1 MSNPVIS
8 PFCKICSWYF
18 QVYPTKLVGGGEDW
32 LRVTY
37 GMPWTST
44 PIEGS
49 NPIWCQVKSITSE
62 GGDAAKLAAY
72 ISVRG
77 NGVLSVPVDHD
88 VPRGRY
94 SISLN
99 FWNEGW
105 SKDVNDCF
113 TIIVR

>member
-72 ISVRG
+72 IS
-77 NGVLSVPVDHD
+77 
-88 VPRGRY
+88 
-94 SISLN
+94 
-99 FWNEGW
+99 EGMVSYPFRW
-105 SKDVNDCF
+105 IMTF
-113 TIIVR
+113 LEEGIVYL